1 MEKER
6 CETNVKVTFAEIDGK
21 FKQIMNKIDMVKDK
35 QDQMAEDIGKIKE
48 AVYNPDSG
56 LYARLRELESWKETS
71 ERLIWIIITSVAT
84 LTVATVYKI
93 LF

>member
-1 MEKER
+1 MPDDA
-6 CETNVKVTFAEIDGK
+6 VAFAEMNGK
-21 FKQIMNKIDMVKDK
+21 FDQLMQKLDTVKDK
-35 QDQMAEDIGKIKE
+35 QEEMAEDIGKIKE

-71 ERLIWIIITSVAT
+71 SRLIWIIITSVSGLTIAT
-84 LTVATVYKI
+84 IYKT